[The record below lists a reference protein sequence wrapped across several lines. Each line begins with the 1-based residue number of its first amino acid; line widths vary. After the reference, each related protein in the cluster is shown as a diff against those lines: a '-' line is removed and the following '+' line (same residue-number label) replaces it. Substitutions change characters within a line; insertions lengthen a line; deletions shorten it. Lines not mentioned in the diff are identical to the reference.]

1 MDRLDAMDLFT
12 RIVEARSFTKVASDL
27 GLPRSTLTDAI
38 KRLEARLGVSLLHR
52 TTRVVR
58 PTLDGEAYY
67 RRCLSILSEVE
78 DAEAAFS
85 GAQPKG
91 RLRVH
96 VHGILARHF
105 LLPSLPDFVAR
116 YPELEIEIG
125 EGDRLVD
132 LVREGVDCV
141 LRVGV
146 PADSD
151 LIIRKL
157 ASLEEVTC
165 ASPAYLD
172 RFGTP
177 ETLDALEGH
186 QMVGFKSTATGAVLP
201 LEFVINGQVKAVS
214 LPAPVTV
221 SGADTLAHCGRLG
234 LGLIQKPR
242 YSAAEDLASGRLVE
256 VLRDTPPP
264 ASPVSILY
272 PRARHLSARVRAFV
286 DWADS
291 ALRQDTG
298 AQA

>member
-1 MDRLDAMDLFT
+1 MMDHLDAMNVFT
-12 RIVEARSFTKVASDL
+12 RIVEARSFTQVANDL

-38 KRLEARLGVSLLHR
+38 KRLEDRLGVSLLHR

-58 PTLDGEAYY
+58 PTLDGEEYY
-67 RRCLSILSEVE
+67 LRCLSILSEVE
-78 DAEAAFS
+78 DAESAFS
-85 GAQPKG
+85 GAKPKG
-91 RLRVH
+91 KLRVH
-96 VHGILARHF
+96 VHGILARYF
-105 LLPSLPDFVAR
+105 LLPTLPDFLAR
-116 YPELEIEIG
+116 FPEIEIEIG

-141 LRVGV
+141 LRVGA

-177 ETLDALEGH
+177 QTLAALDGH
-186 QMVGFKSTATGAVLP
+186 RMVGFKSTATGAVLP
-201 LEFVINGQVKAVS
+201 LEFVQRGELKTVT

-221 SGADTLAHCGRLG
+221 TSADTLVECARLG

-242 YSAAEDLASGRLVE
+242 YSSAADLASGRLIE
-256 VLRDTPPP
+256 VLGSTPPP
-264 ASPVSILY
+264 SMPVSILY
-272 PRARHLSARVRAFV
+272 PRARHQSARVRAFI
-286 DWADS
+286 DWS
-291 ALRQDTG
+291 ERALKVG
-298 AQA
+298 